1 MNELQNRPESNAAG
15 TEPSGIFEPKPIDTE
30 NVPLSGPQKAI
41 RLTIILAVLVLIG
54 IICLLLRNPFMKPV
68 KSFYRGLSHGDVISM
83 TQAFPKWLTEA
94 KVSEDTV
101 TTADMC
107 SAVLSAAELDYGK
120 GFKAKVSLS
129 SKTEVGR
136 DYLDK
141 IESGIKAQYHT
152 DVSISK
158 GYWVRLCVL
167 YRSSGSEQ
175 EVTRFARI
183 YKIDGK
189 WYLLDVPSETQ

>member
-1 MNELQNRPESNAAG
+1 MKLYHGSLEQEEKPE
-15 TEPSGIFEPKPIDTE
+15 
-30 NVPLSGPQKAI
+30 I
-41 RLTIILAVLVLIG
+41 RET
-54 IICLLLRNPFMKPV
+54 
-68 KSFYRGLSHGDVISM
+68 SH
-83 TQAFPKWLTEA
+83 T
-94 KVSEDTV
+94 
-101 TTADMC
+101 
-107 SAVLSAAELDYGK
+107 LDYGK

-129 SKTEVGR
+129 AKTEVGR